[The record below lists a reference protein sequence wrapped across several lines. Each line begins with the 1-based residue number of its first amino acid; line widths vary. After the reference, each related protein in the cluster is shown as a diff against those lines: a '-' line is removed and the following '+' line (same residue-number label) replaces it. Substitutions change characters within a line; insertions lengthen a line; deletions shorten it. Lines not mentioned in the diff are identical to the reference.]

1 MRSFSLSIKE
11 DASVY
16 WKILFFSGLN
26 IAAAFILNLILPQ
39 KIGVGIY
46 GDYRYLYSLIG
57 FAGLF
62 HLGYLDGFYLLSL
75 EKNATQKASMGYLGL
90 LICAGLVLANI
101 AAGFMGY
108 EMGESALLIALM
120 ILVSNYIN
128 FISLSFNIRH
138 SFIAPLATQLLVTLL
153 MIICLFNNDIANWM
167 VLHLYPT
174 VLILLVVQL
183 GVLILIQVGAPEK
196 GLFSIQFGSW
206 NQIKWF
212 HEKGIKTLAI
222 GLVILLGLGLDK
234 LVLKSL
240 LSKESFGAYCFSNSF
255 LISFLG
261 LGLSVSNKLVS
272 YLYQKTEQFK
282 EQYNQIVR
290 NISFVSIALI
300 GLGVCITQWQWI
312 DNWDYAKLLHDL
324 VPSLGLFPFLLLI
337 QLVYSNLAKVYGLE
351 IKFTLFYLIAIGVSF
366 FIFKLCFGNIYL
378 MLVLTSL
385 VYYLTMLFLDQFLVK
400 PNCSYQLSIQNKLIA
415 FLPIVVE
422 TILYQFYV

>member
-1 MRSFSLSIKE
+1 MRSTGLSIKE

-26 IAAAFILNLILPQ
+26 IAAAFVLNLILPQ
-39 KIGVGIY
+39 KIGVGVY

-62 HLGYLDGFYLLSL
+62 HLGYLDGYYLLSL
-75 EKNATQKASMGYLGL
+75 EKSVTQKASMGYLGL
-90 LICAGLVLANI
+90 LICACLVLANMV
-101 AAGFMGY
+101 AGFMGY

-120 ILVSNYIN
+120 IVVSNFIN

-138 SFIAPLATQLLVTLL
+138 SFIAPLATQLLVTLIL
-153 MIICLFNNDIANWM
+153 IICLFNNGIADWL
-167 VLHLYPT
+167 VLHLYQS
-174 VLILLVVQL
+174 VLLLLVVQL
-183 GVLILIQVGAPEK
+183 GILVLIQVGTQEK
-196 GLFSIQFGSW
+196 GSLSIGLGSW
-206 NQIKWF
+206 KQIKWF

-234 LVLKSL
+234 LVLKSIL
-240 LSKESFGAYCFSNSF
+240 PKESFGAYCFSNSF

-272 YLYQKTEQFK
+272 YLYQKNEEFK

-300 GLGVCITQWQWI
+300 GFGVWITQWEWVE
-312 DNWDYAKLLHDL
+312 NLGYAKLLHDL
-324 VPSLGLFPFLLLI
+324 VPNLGLFPFLLLI

-351 IKFTLFYLIAIGVSF
+351 IRFTLFYLIAIGISF
-366 FIFKLCFGNIYL
+366 FIFKICYGNIYL

-385 VYYLTMLFLDQFLVK
+385 VYYLTMLLLDQLLVK
-400 PNCSYQLSIQNKLIA
+400 TNCGYQLSIQNKLIA
-415 FLPIVVE
+415 FLPIVAE